1 MAMFL
6 SRKAK
11 SNSNGNYNGGAA
23 RNDRRRGMNEL
34 SCMACTPQ
42 NSFRFTDSQAMDV
55 AMVLAEE
62 YVRTADPWPTKPT
75 GLPIE
80 PTSPDATPE
89 PQASGFPPPSPSWM
103 QSPRAAATLGLRTI
117 SEELASTDA
126 DCDAMPL
133 SAMIPPFPRPPR
145 GSAVAPASLTSP
157 AATLRVPSG
166 QQCPPA
172 TIPADARGFLSL
184 PMRSTR
190 TRMRAHVPTAGTTS
204 TAAASASTTSRIV
217 SSNSTVYGSD
227 SFPAHGE
234 KSSGSSAFLKRRS
247 RFSLRVKPV
256 HSNNDEESPSS
267 ASKNPVR
274 WIRQLFA

>member
-11 SNSNGNYNGGAA
+11 SNNGNGSSGAA
-23 RNDRRRGMNEL
+23 RNDLRRGMNEL
-34 SCMACTPQ
+34 SCMACAPQ

-89 PQASGFPPPSPSWM
+89 ARASGFPPPSPSWM

-117 SEELASTDA
+117 SEELADA

-145 GSAVAPASLTSP
+145 GNAVAPASLTSP

-166 QQCPPA
+166 QQCPPE

-190 TRMRAHVPTAGTTS
+190 TRMRARVPTAGTAS
-204 TAAASASTTSRIV
+204 TAAAAAAAVSTTSRIV

-234 KSSGSSAFLKRRS
+234 KASDNTAFLKRRS

-256 HSNNDEESPSS
+256 HSDNNENSPSS